1 MITTKKGAN
10 EEGLNIN
17 INSNTMFFSGYL
29 AFPETQHSYSRGFGG
44 KYNNDYVWG
53 DKLDIGRTAI
63 LWDPFNYEWREQEL
77 VSKGKDNFKNFLQ
90 FSMVTNNNVNISQK
104 GKYGSFRA
112 SITEV
117 YNKGQYPNQN
127 LNKITFSVGGEM
139 TWKNFKMDASA
150 AYNKRVS
157 TNDHGSGYSGSYIY
171 DMVIWGGSEY
181 DVRDYRNYWVKG
193 KEGMQQNWYDD
204 SWYDN
209 PWFKAYEI
217 TDAYDIDVVNTALN
231 ASYEITPWLK
241 AMVRSGVDVYTK
253 RNEWKNPISANQ
265 AWDKKGFFGVSRG
278 TDMSINT
285 DAMLMADKTWG
296 KFNMNLLGGG
306 NIYYTRY
313 DFMSSKTKGG
323 LSIPEFYSLNASID
337 PIEATSELQQKR
349 VNSVYG
355 KASLSWASTYFLDVT
370 GRNDWSSTLS
380 SDQRSYFYPS
390 VSGSIVLSEIVKLP
404 TWWDFLKVRA
414 SWTTAKEDAKIYANN
429 NVYSVSTNV
438 WDGHPVRSVD
448 KYVQRNRKYGKSE
461 QPLTC
466 LRTVYSLTFLI
477 IVKWNPILLSKE
489 ESAAQLA
496 SIVFKPI
503 LKKRVF
509 APDSK
514 LPLEEHLFRPKIL
527 VGTS

>member
-1 MITTKKGAN
+1 
-10 EEGLNIN
+10 
-17 INSNTMFFSGYL
+17 
-29 AFPETQHSYSRGFGG
+29 
-44 KYNNDYVWG
+44 
-53 DKLDIGRTAI
+53 
-63 LWDPFNYEWREQEL
+63 
-77 VSKGKDNFKNFLQ
+77 
-90 FSMVTNNNVNISQK
+90 MVTNNNVNISQK

-217 TDAYDIDVVNTALN
+217 TDAYDIDVVNAALN

-404 TWWDFLKVRA
+404 TWWDFLK
-414 SWTTAKEDAKIYANN
+414 SSGFMDN
-429 NVYSVSTNV
+429 S
-438 WDGHPVRSVD
+438 
-448 KYVQRNRKYGKSE
+448 QRGC
-461 QPLTC
+461 QDIC
-466 LRTVYSLTFLI
+466 
-477 IVKWNPILLSKE
+477 
-489 ESAAQLA
+489 Q
-496 SIVFKPI
+496 
-503 LKKRVF
+503 
-509 APDSK
+509 
-514 LPLEEHLFRPKIL
+514 
-527 VGTS
+527 